1 MMGRGLVH
9 PLDADHPENPP
20 SHPELLEAL
29 QAGWIASALRIKPL
43 LRQIAL
49 SDAYQRAGSWSG
61 LTEGE
66 RIAEDRYRVAIPKPL
81 TPEQLAWSL
90 LVATGNRA
98 RLEQTPA
105 SDPKFNWYD
114 YINGRSERLPA
125 NTAETLDLFGRV
137 LGAPEGEN
145 QDQFNPAMGHALFLM
160 HEPLVLDW
168 LEARPGST
176 MERVL
181 AAKDA
186 SAQIEEIYLSVLSR
200 RPDAEEHRATLEY
213 LQAHQDAPA
222 RAVVDLVWALLAAA
236 EFRLNH

>member
-1 MMGRGLVH
+1 M
-9 PLDADHPENPP
+9 
-20 SHPELLEAL
+20 
-29 QAGWIASALRIKPL
+29 RIKPL

-98 RLEQTPA
+98 RMEQSPA

-200 RPDAEEHRATLEY
+200 RPDAEEQRDTLEY